1 MHIKKLTYEECHEI
15 LNEKRIGRLACAR
28 DNQPYVVPFQFVIEN
43 DFLYSFSTFGR
54 KIEWMRTNPLVC
66 IEVDDIKNQFEWISF
81 VMSGRFE
88 ELSETPEFEE
98 MRQHAFD
105 LLSLYPMWWQP
116 GFVTGTHSPK
126 QANVAPIYF
135 RIHIETISG
144 HRAVSD

>member
-1 MHIKKLTYEECHEI
+1 MHIKKLTVEECRHTLKE
-15 LNEKRIGRLACAR
+15 NRIGRLACAR

-66 IEVDDIKNQFEWISF
+66 VEVDGIKNQFEWTSF
-81 VMSGRFE
+81 VIFGRFE
-88 ELSETPEFEE
+88 ELFETPEFEE
-98 MRQHAFD
+98 MRIHAFD
-105 LLSLYPMWWQP
+105 LLSRYPMWWEP
-116 GFVTGTHSPK
+116 GFVTGTHNPD
-126 QANVAPIYF
+126 QANITPIYF